1 MLGRKNSMRD
11 SKKSIYIKAYVTET
25 KRSEYWYNTD
35 YQTADEIQEVMMTAS
50 FIEDSPNWEFI
61 DDEITDSEMD
71 MKLEIA

>member
-1 MLGRKNSMRD
+1 MLGRRNSMRD

-25 KRSEYWYNTD
+25 KVSEYWYNTD

-50 FIEDSPNWEFI
+50 FIEDCPNWEFI